1 MAFGS
6 MNDHDSSDIADM
18 NVTPLVDVMLV
29 LLIIFMIAMPVFTS
43 SIHIELPK
51 SSIQAPPQEK
61 QIIRVTIDAEGKYY
75 INDDSYDLDSLR
87 QTLENIEKEK
97 PNSVIAIRADKQT
110 DYQFIASLLEITK
123 KAGISKV
130 GFVTELVDKNESK

>member
-6 MNDHDSSDIADM
+6 LNDRQDSDMADM

-61 QIIRVTIDAEGKYY
+61 QIIRVTVDAEGKYY
-75 INDDSYDLDSLR
+75 INDTGYDLEGLR
-87 QTLENIEKEK
+87 LALENMEKEQ
-97 PNSVIAIRADKQT
+97 PNSVIAVRADKQT
-110 DYQFIASLLEITK
+110 DYQFIASLLEIAK
-123 KAGISKV
+123 KAGIGKV
-130 GFVTELVDKNESK
+130 GFVTELVEDKTNP